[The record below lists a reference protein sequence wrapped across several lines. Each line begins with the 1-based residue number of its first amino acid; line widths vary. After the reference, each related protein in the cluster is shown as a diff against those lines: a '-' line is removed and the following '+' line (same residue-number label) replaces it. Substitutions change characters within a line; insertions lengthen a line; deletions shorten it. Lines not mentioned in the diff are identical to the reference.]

1 MAQQEGSQK
10 TVQLQEAGTVFATH
24 ADGHVLFSE
33 AHLQGLHSLEVAIL
47 HSGASADSNS
57 KPVRTRFNLILDLQ
71 SKSIA
76 RAVTVLKER
85 CYSTALNNGALY
97 KDGLDIRTLTELI
110 AFPCFAEDGA
120 VTDSS
125 TAAASNTVKGEVRS
139 VVQSGTA
146 AAAGDT
152 TAAFKGAAVQ
162 ADKLLNLRD
171 GYAVQTAPAAAVRAL
186 YGDAAVGG
194 SSSAGDSAWAVQV
207 IVPQGSTQQVVTCVF
222 DGSALQ
228 SALYAVQQAA

>member
-1 MAQQEGSQK
+1 VAQQQEGSQK

-24 ADGHVLFSE
+24 ASGHVLFSE
-33 AHLQGLHSLEVAIL
+33 AHLQGLHFLEVAVV
-47 HSGASADSNS
+47 HSDSPAADSS

-85 CYSTALNNGALY
+85 RYSAALDNGALY

-120 VTDSS
+120 VTDSGTS
-125 TAAASNTVKGEVRS
+125 SSKTVKGEVS
-139 VVQSGTA
+139 SIVQSGTA
-146 AAAGDT
+146 ATSSTAA
-152 TAAFKGAAVQ
+152 AAFKGAAVQ
-162 ADKLLNLRD
+162 ADKLLPLRD
-171 GYAVQTAPAAAVRAL
+171 DYAVQTASAAAVAAL
-186 YGDAAVGG
+186 YGDAAVG
-194 SSSAGDSAWAVQV
+194 SSSDSTWAVQV
-207 IVPQGSTQQVVTCVF
+207 VVPQGSSQQVVTCVF

-228 SALYAVQQAA
+228 SALYSVQHAA